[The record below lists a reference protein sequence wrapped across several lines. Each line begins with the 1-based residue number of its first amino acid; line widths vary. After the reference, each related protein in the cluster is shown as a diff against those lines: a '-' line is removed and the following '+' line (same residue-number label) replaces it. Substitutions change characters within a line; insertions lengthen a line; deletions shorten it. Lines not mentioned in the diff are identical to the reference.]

1 MKKILLLMVCKIII
15 NKEIYFTN
23 MTLISDL
30 YKIQKKDLKNAVNVL
45 TNAFSKESM
54 WKEVFTDEEKNR
66 ILTEVMVRFCLKYG
80 IVLSTSENLEGVM
93 AIAPHDKDMTTWTI
107 IRSGAF
113 FLSMKIAD
121 EAKKMEVL
129 NSAVEEAKKSLNLG
143 SYIHLLMM
151 GVSQE
156 FQGKGFGGKLLRALI
171 EKAET
176 EKKTIYL
183 ETQKENNVNFYEK
196 YGFSVKK
203 KIILPEPLNLP
214 MWLMVRDVKKN

>member
-1 MKKILLLMVCKIII
+1 
-15 NKEIYFTN
+15 
-23 MTLISDL
+23 MTLISEL
-30 YKIQKKDLKNAVNVL
+30 LKIQKRDLKNAVDVL
-45 TNAFSKESM
+45 TDAFSKESM

-80 IVLSTSENLEGVM
+80 SVYATSENFEGIM
-93 AIAPHDKDMTTWTI
+93 ALAPHDKEMTTWTI
-107 IRSGAF
+107 VRSGAF

-143 SYIHLLMM
+143 SHIHLLMM

-171 EKAET
+171 EKAEA
-176 EKKTIYL
+176 EKKSIYL
-183 ETQKENNVNFYEK
+183 ETQKENNVKLYEK

-214 MWLMVRDVKKN
+214 MWLMVRQVEK

>member
-1 MKKILLLMVCKIII
+1 
-15 NKEIYFTN
+15 
-23 MTLISDL
+23 MTLISEL
-30 YKIQKKDLKNAVNVL
+30 FKIQKRDLKNAVDVL
-45 TNAFSKESM
+45 TDAFSKESM

-80 IVLSTSENLEGVM
+80 SVYATSENFEGIM
-93 AIAPHDKDMTTWTI
+93 ALAPHDKEMTTWTI
-107 IRSGAF
+107 VRSGAF

-143 SYIHLLMM
+143 SHIHLLMM

-171 EKAET
+171 EKAEA
-176 EKKTIYL
+176 EKKSIYL
-183 ETQKENNVNFYEK
+183 ETQKENNVKFYEK

-214 MWLMVRDVKKN
+214 MWLMVRQVKK

>member
-1 MKKILLLMVCKIII
+1 
-15 NKEIYFTN
+15 
-23 MTLISDL
+23 MTLISEL
-30 YKIQKKDLKNAVNVL
+30 FKIQKRDLKNAVDVL
-45 TNAFSKESM
+45 TDAFSKESM

-80 IVLSTSENLEGVM
+80 SVYATSENFEGIM
-93 AIAPHDKDMTTWTI
+93 ALAPHDKEMTTWTI
-107 IRSGAF
+107 VRSGAF

-143 SYIHLLMM
+143 SHIHLLMM

-176 EKKTIYL
+176 EKKSIYL
-183 ETQKENNVNFYEK
+183 ETQKENNVKFYEK

-214 MWLMVRDVKKN
+214 MWLMVRQVKK

>member
-1 MKKILLLMVCKIII
+1 
-15 NKEIYFTN
+15 
-23 MTLISDL
+23 MTLISEL
-30 YKIQKKDLKNAVNVL
+30 FKIQKRDLKDAVDVL
-45 TNAFSKESM
+45 TDAFSKESM
-54 WKEVFTDEEKNR
+54 WKEVFNDEEKNR

-80 IVLSTSENLEGVM
+80 SIYATSENFEGIM
-93 AIAPHDKDMTTWTI
+93 ALAPHDKEMTTWTI
-107 IRSGAF
+107 VRSGAF

-156 FQGKGFGGKLLRALI
+156 FQGKGFGGKLLRALV

-176 EKKTIYL
+176 ENKTIYL
-183 ETQKENNVNFYEK
+183 ETQKENNVKFYEK
-196 YGFSVKK
+196 YGFSAKK

-214 MWLMVRDVKKN
+214 MWLMTR